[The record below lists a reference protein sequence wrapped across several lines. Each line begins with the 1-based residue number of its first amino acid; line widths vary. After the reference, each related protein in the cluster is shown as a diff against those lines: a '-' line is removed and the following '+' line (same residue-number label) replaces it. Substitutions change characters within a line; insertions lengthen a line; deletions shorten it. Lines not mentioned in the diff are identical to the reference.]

1 MEQMIEQPQPPEG
14 DEATTG
20 TMSPL
25 ATVRQYLSTNSAKS
39 TFLRNSGL
47 VVKVTSS
54 KSPTKQN
61 LPARQSDISVLQTQ
75 VQSLMDVFLET
86 IVVVE
91 KCCKDMNGFETR
103 LSDIRF
109 AVQEQWR
116 KKVKIVLLHQILQPE
131 TLALSQMICAS
142 IHLMVLLS
150 ARTVNFMPTS
160 LLLYGWNLFCCDTTF
175 MMLPQ
180 AIVITTLS

>member
-1 MEQMIEQPQPPEG
+1 MEKMIEQPQPPEG
-14 DEATTG
+14 DEATTC

-25 ATVRQYLSTNSAKS
+25 AAVRQYLSTNSAKS

-54 KSPTKQN
+54 KSPTEQN

-75 VQSLMDVFLET
+75 VQSLMDVVSET
-86 IVVVE
+86 RIVVE
-91 KCCKDMNGFETR
+91 KCRQDMNGFETR

-109 AVQEQWR
+109 VVQEQWQ

-131 TLALSQMICAS
+131 TLALRSNDLCFYTSDGAFICKDCKIYANRPFVVWLEF
-142 IHLMVLLS
+142 ILL
-150 ARTVNFMPTS
+150 
-160 LLLYGWNLFCCDTTF
+160 
-175 MMLPQ
+175 
-180 AIVITTLS
+180 